1 MEELFLSVIIPSYNE
16 ERNIVSTL
24 SEIAEYL
31 GKKDFSYEL
40 ILIDDG
46 SEDPTVRSSRE
57 FENKISNFQL
67 IESKP
72 NRGKGYV
79 LKKAMMKAR
88 GEYVMFMDADNSTS
102 IYELDKFLPYLE
114 EGYDAVIASRR
125 IKGAEVVVPE
135 SVLRVLM
142 GNVYILLSRI
152 IFKLRVN
159 DINCGFKAYR
169 RDAARKI
176 FSLQKMNDWSF
187 DTELIFLIHKF
198 GMRVKEVPV
207 KWAHKYTSK
216 VKPFRAGIQSFLS
229 LLKIKLSDLKG
240 DYTVKEG

>member
-1 MEELFLSVIIPSYNE
+1 
-16 ERNIVSTL
+16 
-24 SEIAEYL
+24 
-31 GKKDFSYEL
+31 
-40 ILIDDG
+40 
-46 SEDPTVRSSRE
+46 
-57 FENKISNFQL
+57 
-67 IESKP
+67 P

-207 KWAHKYTSK
+207 RWTHKYTSK

>member
-1 MEELFLSVIIPSYNE
+1 MKELFLSIIIPAYNE

-46 SEDPTVRSSRE
+46 SEDSTVKSSRE
-57 FENKISNFQL
+57 FQDKISNFQL
-67 IESKP
+67 IESNP

-142 GNVYILLSRI
+142 GNIYILLSRI

-207 KWAHKYTSK
+207 RWTHKYTSK